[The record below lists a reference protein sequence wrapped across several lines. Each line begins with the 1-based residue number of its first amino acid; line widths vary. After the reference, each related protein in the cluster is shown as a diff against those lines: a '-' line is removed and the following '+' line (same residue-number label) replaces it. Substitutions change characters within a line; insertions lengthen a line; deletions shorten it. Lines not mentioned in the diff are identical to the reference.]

1 MAVRWLTDRLRSA
14 PRDLAATHRDMSLR
28 SKIALIVL
36 FAVALFEGV
45 DRSLRHANFDGAFED
60 LERGRVRREVDS
72 IERKFDNLLSS
83 LERQALVVG
92 STLTMATDLTAAVD
106 GLPGRAQVDIALLL
120 DKSGRALAR
129 VAHDPLTGEPLEIRN
144 FPSDAIAP
152 SHPLMQAWLANP
164 SGPGGPLRTERGVLM
179 LSSVVIERD
188 GAPWLLALGQFI
200 DEEFMRETRA
210 EIGTHFDVILVP
222 AEGVPGNELAAIDE
236 ATVSEGPVSI
246 DHDGDRTRVYQGV
259 HDLRG
264 LACFVIRFDVARTE
278 SLLWE
283 KLEHY
288 ELLSA
293 LSVTLLFPLVL
304 LLLLQ
309 GVVTGPIKTLTGWAI
324 SVDRSANTK
333 LRLEM
338 HRTDE
343 IGQLAKEFDRMLAEV
358 QRARAAES
366 TNARMAGRSEIAVSV
381 MHNVG
386 TLVNS
391 VSISANLCRDRA
403 AELELDDL
411 RVIFSELVK
420 HRGELDIYLS
430 SNECGRHLLP
440 FLEAVIARLDGNTE
454 IIRRETDCLT
464 KGIGKICALMS
475 AMQSVEDRGATPELV
490 GLAEQIDLALELTRS
505 TDERFSTVRVHRSF
519 EPIGPT
525 FLDRHRLPEIFV
537 NLFRN
542 ALEAMEHLPEDQREL
557 SIRLSALN
565 DDRVRISITDVGKGI
580 AVKDLT
586 RIFAQG
592 FTTRVGGNG
601 FGLHFASIA
610 ALELGGE
617 LRARSD
623 GPGTGATFLFDLP
636 RGTVETA
643 DTDDAEHSARAA

>member
-1 MAVRWLTDRLRSA
+1 
-14 PRDLAATHRDMSLR
+14 MSLR

-36 FAVALFEGV
+36 FAVTLFEGV
-45 DRSLRHANFDGAFED
+45 DRGLRRANFDGAFED
-60 LERGRVRREVDS
+60 LEHGRVSREVDA
-72 IERKFDNLLSS
+72 IERKLDNLLSS

-92 STLTMATDLTAAVD
+92 STLTTASDLTAAVEA
-106 GLPGRAQVDIALLL
+106 LPGRAQVDIALLL
-120 DKSGRALAR
+120 DPSGRALAR
-129 VAHDPLTGEPLEIRN
+129 VAHDPSTREPLEIRS
-144 FPSDAIAP
+144 FPRDAIAP

-164 SGPGGPLRTERGVLM
+164 SGPRGPLRTERGVLM
-179 LSSVVIERD
+179 LCSVVIERA
-188 GAPWLLALGQFI
+188 GTQWLLALGQFI
-200 DEEFMRETRA
+200 DEEYMRETRA
-210 EIGTHFDVILVP
+210 EVGTRFDVILVP
-222 AEGVPGNELAAIDE
+222 AGGFPDNELAAIDE
-236 ATVSEGPVSI
+236 ATAVDGPVLI
-246 DHDGDRTRVYQGV
+246 DHAGDRTRVYQGV
-259 HDLRG
+259 RDLRG
-264 LACFVIRFDVARTE
+264 LACFVIRFDVERTE

-288 ELLSA
+288 ELMSA
-293 LSVTLLFPLVL
+293 VSVALFFPLVL

-309 GVVTGPIKTLTGWAI
+309 GVVTGPIKKLTEWAI
-324 SVDRSANTK
+324 SVGRSANTK

-343 IGQLAKEFDRMLAEV
+343 IGQLAEEFDRMLAEV

-391 VSISANLCRDRA
+391 VSVSADLCRDRA
-403 AELELDDL
+403 AQLELDDL
-411 RVIFSELVK
+411 RAIFAELVK
-420 HRGELDIYLS
+420 HRGDLDTYLS
-430 SNECGRHLLP
+430 SNERGQHLLP
-440 FLEAVIARLDGNTE
+440 FLEAVITRLDDNTE
-454 IIRRETDCLT
+454 VVRRETDCLT
-464 KGIGKICALMS
+464 KGISKICALMS
-475 AMQSVEDRGATPELV
+475 AMQSVEDRGATAELV

-505 TDERFSTVRVHRSF
+505 TDERFSTVRVHRSY

-525 FLDRHRLPEIFV
+525 LIDRHRLPEIFV

-565 DDRVRISITDVGKGI
+565 DERIRISITDVGKGI
-580 AVKDLT
+580 AAEDLA

-623 GPGTGATFLFDLP
+623 GPGTGATFLLDLP
-636 RGTVETA
+636 RVSA
-643 DTDDAEHSARAA
+643 DSAGADGACDAEPITRAA